1 VLNLGP
7 FTNVLNTPFNR
18 AGRYRDNY
26 LEQIFGRPKETR
38 YVPSKEAQRL
48 LDEFTENIGRE
59 MQIKPFSDEDVER
72 SKIALRNERGASG
85 IYKPDEINTV
95 YLRDKVPLT
104 TLVHELAH
112 ASDPQLSLDNVME
125 IGNHMSQGPVPDNWG
140 PTPNA
145 VSYFDKENRADAFRH
160 YSREPLHTYEAEVL
174 AEKAADDYVKEKGKG
189 HFNYRPIDEYPR
201 MYIDNF
207 LNEVFTSKGLLDYG
221 NSGESKYNPSV
232 RRYQYDQEQLDRE
245 IDQDPRMQEEI
256 QRFNNRVQSIND
268 KYIGGY

>member
-1 VLNLGP
+1 MLNLGP

-48 LDEFTENIGRE
+48 LNEFSENMGRE

-95 YLRDKVPLT
+95 YLGDKVPLT

-112 ASDPQLSLDNVME
+112 ASDPRLSLDNVME
-125 IGNHMSQGPVPDNWG
+125 IQKHMSQGPVPDNWG
-140 PTPNA
+140 TTPNA
-145 VSYFDKENRADAFRH
+145 VSYFDKENRADAFGH
-160 YSREPLHTYEAEVL
+160 YSREPLHRYEGEVL
-174 AEKAADDYVKEKGKG
+174 AEKAADDYVKERGKG
-189 HFNYRPIDEYPR
+189 YFNYRPIDEYPR

-207 LNEVFTSKGLLDYG
+207 LNEVFTSKGLQDYR
-221 NSGESKYNPSV
+221 NSGESKYNSSV

>member
-7 FTNVLNTPFNR
+7 FSKTIDTPFNR

-26 LEQIFGRPKETR
+26 LEQIFGRPKKTR

-48 LDEFTENIGRE
+48 LDEFSENTGRE
-59 MQIKPFSDEDVER
+59 MQIKPFSDEDVEK
-72 SKIALRNERGASG
+72 SKIALKNERGASG
-85 IYKPDEINTV
+85 LYKPDETNAV
-95 YLRDKVPLT
+95 YLRDEAGLT

-112 ASDPQLSLDNVME
+112 ASDPQLSLDNVM
-125 IGNHMSQGPVPDNWG
+125 GLNKYMQQGPVPDNLG

-145 VSYFDKENRADAFRH
+145 VSYFDKGNRADAFGH
-160 YSREPLHTYEAEVL
+160 YSRGPLHVYEAEVL
-174 AEKAADDYVKEKGKG
+174 AEKAADDYVKERGKG
-189 HFNYRPIDEYPR
+189 YFNYRPIDEYPR

-207 LNEVFTSKGLLDYG
+207 LNEVFTSKGLQDYG

-245 IDQDPRMQEEI
+245 IAQDPRMQEEI